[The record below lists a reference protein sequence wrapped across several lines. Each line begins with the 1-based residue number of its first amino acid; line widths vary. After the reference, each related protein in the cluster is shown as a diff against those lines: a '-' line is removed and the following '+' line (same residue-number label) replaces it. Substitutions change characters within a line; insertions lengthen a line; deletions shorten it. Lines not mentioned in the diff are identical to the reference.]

1 MWEAVKLLNRYSM
14 IDLEGGVANIHRL
27 VQKVTELKLKKEGR
41 EEEVLRKTIKLIN
54 ADYIFDDSIV
64 ASVWGYASK
73 YDELIDNFYFNFT
86 YGIQKCTPLH
96 SLAKSGDY
104 EAVKRI
110 LTRIEDAHLG
120 RLNCIVNAKN
130 KDCITP
136 LHSAACGGKL
146 DILKYLIS
154 KGADI
159 NSGDRTLLHSAVLGQ
174 NLRIVEYLINK
185 GADVN
190 ARLCGQKI

>member
-1 MWEAVKLLNRYSM
+1 M

-96 SLAKSGDY
+96 SLAKVVIMRQLSVY
-104 EAVKRI
+104 
-110 LTRIEDAHLG
+110 
-120 RLNCIVNAKN
+120 
-130 KDCITP
+130 
-136 LHSAACGGKL
+136 
-146 DILKYLIS
+146 
-154 KGADI
+154 
-159 NSGDRTLLHSAVLGQ
+159 
-174 NLRIVEYLINK
+174 
-185 GADVN
+185 
-190 ARLCGQKI
+190 